1 MNWITVRESQGLADP
16 VQTPLV
22 GVDAATT
29 KRFLRAASAAIS
41 DVAAVLHRPRL
52 PMPVKR

>member
-1 MNWITVRESQGLADP
+1 MNWITVRESQGFADP
-16 VQTPLV
+16 VPTPLV